1 MNKDNY
7 IVAASKPWSIQ
18 AFSEFCEDLPN
29 WYLVK
34 HQKELTLEFIDNIS
48 PRYIFFPHWNWIVP
62 SNIISKYESVCFHM
76 TDVPYGRGGSPLQNL
91 IIRGHKETKLTALKM
106 SDDLDA
112 GPVYLKDTLS
122 LHGSAQD
129 IFTRAA
135 NQIMKLAFTI
145 SETNPVPKKQTGE
158 VTIFKRRRPSDSEIL
173 EKMSIEQLYDFIR
186 MLDADT
192 YPKAYI
198 SSKGY
203 CFEFDKANLS
213 SAGNLSA
220 RVTITDINK

>member
-1 MNKDNY
+1 MSKDNY
-7 IVAASKPWSIQ
+7 IVAACKPWSIK
-18 AFSEFCEDLPN
+18 AFRDFCEDLSN
-29 WYLVK
+29 WHLITR
-34 HQKELTLEFIDNIS
+34 KEELCLELIDEFN

-62 SNIISKYESVCFHM
+62 SKILNKYESVCFHM

-106 SDDLDA
+106 SDELDS

-135 NQIMKLAFTI
+135 CQIMELAFKI
-145 SETNPVPKKQTGE
+145 SETNPVPKEQVGE
-158 VTIFKRRRPSDSEIL
+158 VTLFKRRGPSDSEITEKWNL
-173 EKMSIEQLYDFIR
+173 EELYDFIR

-192 YPKAYI
+192 YPKAFI
-198 SSKGY
+198 NFGGY
-203 CFEFDKANLS
+203 RFEFDGAKLGS
-213 SAGNLSA
+213 TGKLEA
-220 RVTITDINK
+220 RVFITGGDE

>member
-18 AFSEFCEDLPN
+18 AYYEFCEDLPN

-34 HQKELTLEFIDNIS
+34 HKEEMTLEFIESIN

-106 SDDLDA
+106 TDDLDA
-112 GPVYLKDTLS
+112 GPVYLKDNLS
-122 LHGSAQD
+122 LYGSAQD

-135 NQIMKLAFTI
+135 GQIMELAFTI
-145 SETNPVPKKQTGE
+145 SETNPAPKKQIGE
-158 VTIFKRRRPSDSEIL
+158 ATIFKRRRPSDSEVQ

-192 YPKAYI
+192 YPKAFI

-203 CFEFDKANLS
+203 RFEFDKANLCP
-213 SAGNLSA
+213 AGNLSA